1 MATVLGVEFAKALLA
16 RACEALKDPALPGH
30 MERHWKREKNKA
42 LAVLAE
48 HRASEEASA
57 TVTVHRIR
65 L

>member
-1 MATVLGVEFAKALLA
+1 
-16 RACEALKDPALPGH
+16 

-48 HRASEEASA
+48 HRASEEAGKA
-57 TVTVHRIR
+57 VTVHHIR